1 MPRSSSILCP
11 IALRAGRE
19 PILSQPIFK
28 REHLAL
34 LSNAYM
40 SINRA
45 RGLPKN
51 SFINGTATAPNRSS
65 TTMEDCNFNAIA
77 RPKGSQ
83 PALRLVQLPTG
94 GQDTPIFTTI
104 GVAQHHLLPV
114 MARL

>member
-1 MPRSSSILCP
+1 MQ
-11 IALRAGRE
+11 A
-19 PILSQPIFK
+19 IFK

-34 LSNAYM
+34 RSNAYM

-45 RGLPKN
+45 RELHKN
-51 SFINGTATAPNRSS
+51 SVINGTATAANRCP
-65 TTMEDCNFNAIA
+65 TTMEDCNLNTIA

-83 PALRLVQLPTG
+83 PALRLLQLPTG